1 MKAAGYINRGL
12 LGGHTISGAVLEPRA
27 LNELLP
33 DWQQDETCPL
43 KTPVTK
49 DEMFLLT
56 KSLAIPLPIPPSLH
70 NPSSNFIVSLS
81 EFVRW
86 LGGKAEEAGVEIY
99 PGFAGSELV
108 YNEDR
113 VVGVATNDV
122 GLNRSGQ
129 PKVKRYGYVRCEM
142 YVLMFSLHLSIFI

>member
-1 MKAAGYINRGL
+1 M
-12 LGGHTISGAVLEPRA
+12 
-27 LNELLP
+27 NELLP
-33 DWQQDETCPL
+33 DWRNDETCPL
-43 KTPVTK
+43 KTSVTK

-70 NPSSNFIVSLS
+70 NPTSNFIISLS

-108 YNEDR
+108 YNREGDR
-113 VVGVATNDV
+113 VIGVATNDV

-129 PKVKRYGYVRCEM
+129 PKV
-142 YVLMFSLHLSIFI
+142 